1 MVNTILT
8 VTFAVTIG
16 ISLGV
21 LGSGG
26 SIITLPVLVYIAGV
40 PAKEAVGM
48 SMAIVGATSL
58 FGALVQF
65 RRGNVA
71 VKAALIFSA
80 TGMAGAFVGATGTH
94 LVSKRI
100 LLLSFAGLML
110 VVGSLMLR
118 GNRGMNGMSSC
129 SIPRCLAVGFGVGL
143 LTRFLGVGGG
153 ILIVP
158 ALVLSAGL
166 DTKLASGT
174 SLAVIALNS
183 TTGLLGQLRYTN
195 MDWGL
200 LAQFLFCALVG
211 ILAGIALAHRLNETV
226 LRRVFAAALMV
237 LALVIGGL
245 DL

>member
-1 MVNTILT
+1 
-8 VTFAVTIG
+8 
-16 ISLGV
+16 
-21 LGSGG
+21 
-26 SIITLPVLVYIAGV
+26 
-40 PAKEAVGM
+40 
-48 SMAIVGATSL
+48 MAIVGATSL
-58 FGALVQF
+58 FGSLVQL

-71 VKAALIFSA
+71 VRAALIFSA

-94 LVSKRI
+94 FVSKRI

-110 VVGSLMLR
+110 VVASLMSR
-118 GNRGMNGMSSC
+118 GNRGMNRKSSC
-129 SIPRCLAVGFGVGL
+129 SIPRCLFVGFGVGL

-153 ILIVP
+153 FLIVP

-166 DTKLASGT
+166 DTRLASGT

-211 ILAGIALAHRLNETV
+211 ILAGIALAHRLNENI
-226 LRRVFAAALMV
+226 LRRVFAAALIV

-245 DL
+245 NL